1 MIGLNTIKFINSLKI
16 KKNRELNQKAILE
29 GYRLIYESINAG
41 IKLDY
46 LVVNENFQENLL
58 NKNQFKNLTIKYCS
72 KNNFNK
78 ISDTKNSQ
86 GIIAIVDIKKYLNQS
101 LEKLDNNN
109 LVVLDGIQDPGNLGT
124 IIRTCA
130 WFGINSIV
138 LTSGTV
144 DPFNLKCI
152 RSAMGAHF
160 NLDNI
165 IQDSRLN
172 IINYL
177 KNNYKNIYAADM
189 EGENLNK
196 IKLVGNWALILGSE
210 AHGISS
216 EFKQFK
222 KITIK
227 KIGQIESL
235 NVSVANGILIN
246 HLTSKLKRI

>member
-86 GIIAIVDIKKYLNQS
+86 GIIAIVDIKKYLHQS

-124 IIRTCA
+124 Q
-130 WFGINSIV
+130 SILVNWDHGNVGAQVV
-138 LTSGTV
+138 LVT
-144 DPFNLKCI
+144 
-152 RSAMGAHF
+152 
-160 NLDNI
+160 
-165 IQDSRLN
+165 
-172 IINYL
+172 
-177 KNNYKNIYAADM
+177 
-189 EGENLNK
+189 
-196 IKLVGNWALILGSE
+196 
-210 AHGISS
+210 
-216 EFKQFK
+216 
-222 KITIK
+222 
-227 KIGQIESL
+227 
-235 NVSVANGILIN
+235 
-246 HLTSKLKRI
+246 